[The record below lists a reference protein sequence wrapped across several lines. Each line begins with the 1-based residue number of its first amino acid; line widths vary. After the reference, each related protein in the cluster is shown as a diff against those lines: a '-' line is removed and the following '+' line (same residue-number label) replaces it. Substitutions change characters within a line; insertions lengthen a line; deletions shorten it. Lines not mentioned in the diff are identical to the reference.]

1 MYYLYNTT
9 LKNNTCLAGGAMY
22 VFQDVFI
29 EYDPELI
36 ENCTVVGN

>member
-1 MYYLYNTT
+1 MYYLFNTT

-22 VFQDVFI
+22 VLQDVLY